1 MSSFFIRPKK
11 PTVGKKVGKSS
22 GKNKKVKIHDAPN
35 KRANKKRKLSALE
48 RDGGDEEITSDED
61 ELDNKQQDKGQ
72 DEFDEEEMLTPQ
84 EKKLQ
89 LAKKYLEEIQEEES
103 KKAGGVVENGAVL
116 SRLRADVLKQE
127 GKFKRRIADR
137 IIREYSDS
145 SLVRLS
151 CKEHRLSITC
161 LAVSDDGKFAFTGS
175 KDASIVKWCLTERK
189 KIACVPPKHKNPSN
203 PNLHSSS
210 ILCLALS
217 SDSRY
222 LAAGDKGSEI
232 RMWDANSLAFIFT
245 FKGHRAAVT
254 GLAFCRNAQ
263 NLYSASADKTVK
275 VWSVAERAYV
285 ETLFGHQAP
294 ISSLDF
300 LAKDRVVTGGGSDM
314 SARVWKIDEESQLIF
329 NGHQKSV
336 DQVRKLS
343 DVHFVSCGD
352 DGLVCVWG
360 VNKKKPL
367 HKIPTAHGIDS
378 SGESRWIVSVA
389 CVTNTEIFASGS
401 SDGFVRLWK
410 CDDNYRGAT
419 ELASVPVAG
428 FVNAL
433 AFTPDGQNLLIGVG
447 QEHRLGRWSRI
458 KEAKNSLLLL
468 RVKTPEDSV
477 GS

>member
-48 RDGGDEEITSDED
+48 RDAGDEEITSDED

-275 VWSVAERAYV
+275 VWSVTERAYV

-300 LAKDRVVTGGGSDM
+300 LAKDR
-314 SARVWKIDEESQLIF
+314 
-329 NGHQKSV
+329 
-336 DQVRKLS
+336 
-343 DVHFVSCGD
+343 
-352 DGLVCVWG
+352 
-360 VNKKKPL
+360 
-367 HKIPTAHGIDS
+367 IPNAHRIDS